1 MEIASNIQAIRN
13 EIPETVKLAAIS
25 KTMTVED
32 IMQAYNAGQ
41 RLFGENKV
49 QELIPKHLQLPKDI
63 EWHLVG
69 HLQSNK
75 VKYIASFVHLIHSID
90 SLSLLREIDKQ
101 ASKYNRVIRGL
112 LQVHI
117 AQEDT
122 KFGLSEKELFEL
134 VQSPGF
140 LACHNVQ
147 IIGLM
152 GMATLTDDQEQ
163 IRAEFRYLASL
174 FQKLKTTVLSD
185 NPNFKEI
192 SMGMSSDYK
201 IAIEEG
207 SSIIRI
213 GSKIFG
219 ERNYLSS

>member
-1 MEIASNIQAIRN
+1 MEITSNIKAIQS
-13 EIPETVKLAAIS
+13 EIPGTVKLVAIS
-25 KTMTVED
+25 KTRTIEE
-32 IMQAYNAGQ
+32 IMQAYDCGQ
-41 RLFGENKV
+41 RFFGENKV

-75 VKYIASFVHLIHSID
+75 VKYIASFVNLIHSID

-101 ASKYNRVIRGL
+101 AVKYNRVISGL

-117 AQEDT
+117 AEEET

-140 LACHNVQ
+140 HACHNIRTV
-147 IIGLM
+147 GLM
-152 GMATLTDDQEQ
+152 GMATLTDNQDQV
-163 IRAEFRYLASL
+163 RKEFRYLANL
-174 FQKLKTTVLSD
+174 FQKLKTTVLSGY
-185 NPNFKEI
+185 PGFKEI

-201 IAIEEG
+201 IAVEEG
-207 SSIIRI
+207 STMIRI

-219 ERNYLSS
+219 ERNYL